1 MVVLITVQD
10 QLNDMFKFKFV
21 PQTFVSILCMVIV
34 LVLAAIIGLKAKKA
48 KVDDKPTGILLLGIM
63 FLRMIENMVFSIMN
77 KKHKAYVPLI
87 CAIAPYIFLCFVIS
101 LTGLPSP
108 VMYVAMPLSI
118 ALVDLVLVHATAVRE
133 NKWGY
138 FKRYVEPIP
147 VFLPINIITT
157 FTPTLSLTLRMFGNS
172 VSGFCIMSLVYY
184 ALEGVS
190 NTIFGAAFGAAASYK
205 SIFIAPI
212 AAPILHLY
220 FDLFSGF
227 IQAMI
232 FCMLALINVA
242 QEQSD
247 EAGEDIVQEVLNS

>member
-1 MVVLITVQD
+1 MTTFITVQEKID
-10 QLNDMFKFKFV
+10 EMFEFKFV
-21 PQTFVSILCMVIV
+21 PQTFVSILCMLIV
-34 LVLAAIIGLKAKKA
+34 LILAAVIGFKAKKA
-48 KVDDKPTGILLLGIM
+48 KIDDKPKGLLLLGIM
-63 FLRMIENMVFSIMN
+63 FLRMMENLVFSIMN
-77 KKHKAYVPLI
+77 KKHNRYVPFM

-108 VMYVAMPLSI
+108 IMYIATPLSVAFI
-118 ALVDLVLVHATAVRE
+118 DLILVHATAIKE
-133 NKWGY
+133 NKWRY

-184 ALEGVS
+184 SLEGLS
-190 NTIFGAAFGAAASYK
+190 NVIFGLQFGAVLSYK
-205 SIFIAPI
+205 SMFLAPI
-212 AAPILHLY
+212 GAPILHLY

-232 FCMLALINVA
+232 FSMLALINIA

-247 EAGEDIVQEVLNS
+247 EAGDDVVVEVLNR